1 MKNIRNSF
9 FSAALSMAMLPLSA
23 CAVMK
28 DKDDNN
34 TAKEPPQSE
43 LLPFRIAFDTKG
55 TPLIQDKDGKTLTLE
70 KIQFPIKEVREIENF
85 HNISVMGIIGSHY
98 YIVVIG
104 GKAYKIDLP
113 H

>member
-1 MKNIRNSF
+1 MKNARNF
-9 FSAALSMAMLPLSA
+9 LYSAALSMAILPLSA

-28 DKDDNN
+28 DKENDD
-34 TAKEPPQSE
+34 TGKEPLQSE
-43 LLPFRIAFDTKG
+43 LLPFRIAFDAKG
-55 TPLIQDKDGKTLTLE
+55 TPLIQDKDGKLLALE
-70 KIQFPIKEVREIENF
+70 KIRFPIKEVREIENL
-85 HNISVMGIIGSHY
+85 HNISVMGVIGSHY